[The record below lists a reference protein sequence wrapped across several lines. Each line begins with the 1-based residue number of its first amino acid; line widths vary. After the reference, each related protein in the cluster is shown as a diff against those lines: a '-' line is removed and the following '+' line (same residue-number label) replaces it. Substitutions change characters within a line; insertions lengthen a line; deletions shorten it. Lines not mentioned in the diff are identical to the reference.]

1 MSVNLSG
8 LLVLLIGVPLLL
20 VAGGLLL
27 NAYLM
32 VRRSHVET
40 ADRALE
46 ALATE
51 SMDELL
57 LELQRAIEEIKSQLA
72 RQRVT
77 LSGLLTEAGAYAQPA
92 GETPQ
97 RDETLFSRPGQPP
110 APARPQPAEQPPA
123 PPDIDTRVD
132 PPAAADLRGA
142 VDQLVAE
149 GLSDRSIARRMRI
162 GVEEVRLARLR
173 SGRAS

>member
-1 MSVNLSG
+1 MSVNLSV

-27 NAYLM
+27 NAYLV
-32 VRRSHVET
+32 VRQPNVET
-40 ADRALE
+40 ADMALE

-57 LELQRAIEEIKSQLA
+57 LELQHAIEEIKGQLA
-72 RQRVT
+72 RQRAT
-77 LSGLLTEAGAYAQPA
+77 LSGLLTGDGAFAQPA
-92 GETPQ
+92 GGTPRRGQ
-97 RDETLFSRPGQPP
+97 TLATRPGQPP
-110 APARPQPAEQPPA
+110 EPPPP
-123 PPDIDTRVD
+123 PPDIDIRVE
-132 PPAAADLRGA
+132 PPAAADLRGT

-149 GLSDRSIARRMRI
+149 GLSDRSIARRLRI

>member
-1 MSVNLSG
+1 MSVNLSV

-27 NAYLM
+27 NAYLL
-32 VRRSHVET
+32 VRQPKVET
-40 ADRALE
+40 AEMAVE

-57 LELQRAIEEIKSQLA
+57 LELQHAIEEVKGQLA
-72 RQRVT
+72 RQRAT
-77 LSGLLTEAGAYAQPA
+77 LTGLLTEAGAYGQPA
-92 GETPQ
+92 PGMPQ
-97 RDETLFSRPGQPP
+97 RGAALASPGGRPP
-110 APARPQPAEQPPA
+110 ARPPA
-123 PPDIDTRVD
+123 PPHIDTGVA
-132 PPAAADLRGA
+132 PPAAADLRAA

-149 GLSDRSIARRMRI
+149 GLSDRSIARRLRI

>member
-1 MSVNLSG
+1 MSVNPSAI
-8 LLVLLIGVPLLL
+8 LVLLFGIPLLL

-27 NAYLM
+27 NAYLV
-32 VRRSHVET
+32 VRRPNVEP
-40 ADRALE
+40 ADMALE

-57 LELQRAIEEIKSQLA
+57 LELQHAIEEINGQLA

-92 GETPQ
+92 GGMPQ
-97 RDETLFSRPGQPP
+97 RGETLASRPVQPP
-110 APARPQPAEQPPA
+110 VPSLS
-123 PPDIDTRVD
+123 PPDIDTRVA
-132 PPAAADLRGA
+132 PPPPADLRGA

-149 GLSDRSIARRMRI
+149 GLSDRSIARRLRI

>member
-8 LLVLLIGVPLLL
+8 LLVVLLIGVPLLL

-32 VRRSHVET
+32 VRRPNLET
-40 ADRALE
+40 ADMALE

-57 LELQRAIEEIKSQLA
+57 LELQHAIEEIKSQLA

-77 LSGLLTEAGAYAQPA
+77 LSGLLTEAGA
-92 GETPQ
+92 
-97 RDETLFSRPGQPP
+97 
-110 APARPQPAEQPPA
+110 
-123 PPDIDTRVD
+123 
-132 PPAAADLRGA
+132 
-142 VDQLVAE
+142 
-149 GLSDRSIARRMRI
+149 
-162 GVEEVRLARLR
+162 
-173 SGRAS
+173 